1 MTPEGFL
8 LVLQH
13 LEKKGLLAGMWPSV
27 SNGET
32 KTSLSF
38 AGWEYYEELRRGR
51 VVGRTAFMAMKYNE
65 HPLEDIV
72 EGVFR
77 EAVRQTGFELSIL
90 RDNRKAGPIDDKL
103 RVDIRTARFL
113 IADLTHGSQGAY
125 WEAGFAEGLGKP
137 VIYTCE
143 RSVFEDSKTKTHFD
157 VNHHLTVLWE
167 VSKPEDAA
175 EELKATIRATLP
187 AEAKLSDD

>member
-1 MTPEGFL
+1 
-8 LVLQH
+8 
-13 LEKKGLLAGMWPSV
+13 
-27 SNGET
+27 
-32 KTSLSF
+32 
-38 AGWEYYEELRRGR
+38 
-51 VVGRTAFMAMKYNE
+51 MAMKYNE

-72 EGVFR
+72 ESVFR
-77 EAVRQTGFELSIL
+77 KAVGQTGFELSIL
-90 RDNRKAGPIDDKL
+90 RDDRKAGPIDDKL
-103 RVDIRTARFL
+103 RVDIRAARFL

-143 RSVFEDSKTKTHFD
+143 KSVFEDPKSKPHFD

-167 VSKPEDAA
+167 ASKPEDAA

-187 AEAKLSDD
+187 AEARLTND